1 MGMRHRALRAGLALT
16 GLGLVAMV
24 LAGCTATASPGATA
38 PPSSSSTDSVQ
49 AGQSDDP
56 DTTWNGLSA
65 PLGQTATFD
74 SGLAVLVAAPTRW
87 RPHLTATGVDPH
99 GTTVSMAVTLTNGQ
113 TQAFDATGLTAD
125 AFVGTGASTPCT
137 KVQDRVAG
145 VWSVRPTSIGAG
157 GSGRLVLGYS
167 CPGPSGMPLVVDV
180 TPQVGFASAQFS
192 GTLP

>member
-1 MGMRHRALRAGLALT
+1 MRHGARFVGPGLTL
-16 GLGLVAMV
+16 LGLLA
-24 LAGCTATASPGATA
+24 LAGCTSSGSAATSV
-38 PPSSSSTDSVQ
+38 PSQPAAQ
-49 AGQSDDP
+49 AGQSGQSDDS

-87 RPHLTATGVDPH
+87 RPHSTATGVDPH

-125 AFVGTGASTPCT
+125 AFVGAGGGTPCT
-137 KVQDRVAG
+137 RVQDRTAG
-145 VWSVRPTSIGAG
+145 IWSARPTSIAAG

-167 CPGPSGMPLVVDV
+167 CPGTSGQPLVVDV
-180 TPQVGFASAQFS
+180 TPRAGFASAQFS
-192 GTLP
+192 GSLP